1 MIDNHLLITRRSIR
15 RHLLMGFAVVLL
27 LGGGVGGWAAT
38 TQLAS
43 AVIAHGSVVVD
54 SHIKKVQHP
63 TGGVVGE
70 VRVRDGDHVHAGDV
84 LVRLDDTITR
94 ANLGIVSKGLNE
106 LLARRARLESERDG
120 VESVKFPDALLQHAD
135 DPEVAR
141 TIAGE
146 SKLFDLRRSARL
158 GKKAQ
163 LSQRVDQFTQQIGG
177 FTAQADAKARE
188 TDLINK
194 EMEGV
199 RELWKLKLT
208 PLTRLSAL
216 EREAARLE
224 GERGQLISSIA
235 EANGRISETKL
246 QIIQIDQDLASD
258 VAKELRETDS
268 KIDEYV
274 ERKVAA
280 EDQLKRIDIRA
291 PQDGTVFESTAHTVG
306 GVIAP
311 GDTIMQ
317 IVPEA
322 DNLAVEAKIRPQDI
336 DQVHIDQAAILRFT
350 AFNQRTTPEISG
362 AVKQISAD
370 TTTDQDTGQ
379 TSYITRIALP
389 SDQLSVLGE
398 MKIIPGMPVDVFIQ
412 TGERDVLSY
421 LIKPLRDQLARAFKE
436 K

>member
-1 MIDNHLLITRRSIR
+1 
-15 RHLLMGFAVVLL
+15 MGFAVVLL

-120 VESVKFPDALLQHAD
+120 IESVKFPDALLQHAD

-177 FTAQADAKARE
+177 FTAQAGAKARE

-194 EMEGV
+194 ELEGV

>member
-1 MIDNHLLITRRSIR
+1 
-15 RHLLMGFAVVLL
+15 MGFAVVLL

-120 VESVKFPDALLQHAD
+120 VESVKFPDALLQRAD

-146 SKLFDLRRSARL
+146 GKLFDLRRSARL

-194 EMEGV
+194 ELEGV

>member
-1 MIDNHLLITRRSIR
+1 
-15 RHLLMGFAVVLL
+15 MGFAVVLL

-120 VESVKFPDALLQHAD
+120 IESVKFPDALLQHAD

-194 EMEGV
+194 ELEGV

-389 SDQLSVLGE
+389 SDQLSVLGV

>member
-1 MIDNHLLITRRSIR
+1 
-15 RHLLMGFAVVLL
+15 MGFAVVLL

-194 EMEGV
+194 ELEGV

>member
-1 MIDNHLLITRRSIR
+1 MIDNHLLMTRRSIR

-54 SHIKKVQHP
+54 SHIKKVQHL

-120 VESVKFPDALLQHAD
+120 IESVKFPDALLQHAD

-177 FTAQADAKARE
+177 FTAQAGAKARE

-194 EMEGV
+194 ELEGV